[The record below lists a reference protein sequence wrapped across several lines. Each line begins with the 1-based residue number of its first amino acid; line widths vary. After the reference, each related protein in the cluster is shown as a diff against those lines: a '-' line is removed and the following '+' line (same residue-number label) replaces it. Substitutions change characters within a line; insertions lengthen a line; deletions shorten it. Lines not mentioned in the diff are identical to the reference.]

1 MRRAFAALLLCA
13 APGQAQVA
21 VTSPAPEAVSVTIY
35 RSDSEEL
42 NLDWLEGYA
51 LITETR
57 TVDLP
62 AGPSELRFEGVA
74 GGIIPVSAIVSGL
87 PGGVAEKNRD
97 ARLLSPGGLVD
108 AALGK
113 RVHIRRTSRATG
125 KVIETEAVLRSGPDG
140 VILET
145 AEGVEALQCSGL
157 PETLVY
163 DALPDGLT
171 DKPTLAVRTESAVAA
186 RATLSLSYLATGF
199 DWRANYVI
207 NLGPNGRKL
216 DLFAWLTLANGND
229 ESFAAAQ
236 TQAVAGAAGREEE
249 EDDDLGESSVPTELS
264 LRCWPAGTTS
274 DQLLPPPPPPP
285 PAVEGYAMEEG
296 YDEIIV
302 TGSRMRE
309 SLMSSPVAAI
319 TAEQEELGDLKLYRI
334 PEPVTV
340 AAHAQKQ
347 VALLTRPGVRF
358 ERIYAADVA
367 ARGDRD
373 DEPAA
378 ILLRLDNK
386 EERGLGVPLPL
397 GTAAIFETVE
407 GRPMLVGEMEI
418 ADTAVGQEIDLRVG
432 ESPQVRITQ
441 RELEREQRKDA
452 DGDIKTQRFEVE
464 ITNANPEPVAVEVLL
479 RMFGERYRLVD
490 PSRRLDARGGRHL
503 WLAKVRANGR
513 AKLAY
518 TIKTIPEP
526 DRAETLDEDD

>member
-1 MRRAFAALLLCA
+1 MRSAFAALLLCA

-21 VTSPAPEAVSVTIY
+21 VSSAAPDAVSVTIY
-35 RSDSEEL
+35 RSDSDEL
-42 NLDWLEGYA
+42 DLDWLEGYA

-62 AGPSELRFEGVA
+62 AGSSELRFEGVA

-113 RVHIRRTSRATG
+113 RVHIRRTNRATG
-125 KVIETEAVLRSGPDG
+125 RVTETEAILRSGPEG
-140 VILET
+140 VVLQT
-145 AEGVEALQCSGL
+145 AEGIEALACSGL

-163 DALPDGLT
+163 DTLPDGLT
-171 DKPTLAVRTESAVAA
+171 DKPTLAVRIDSAVAA

-199 DWRANYVI
+199 DWRANYVV
-207 NLGPNGRKL
+207 NLGPDGRKL

-236 TQAVAGAAGREEE
+236 TQAVAGAANREGE
-249 EDDDLGESSVPTELS
+249 EDDDLGDSPVPTELS
-264 LRCWPAGTTS
+264 LRCWPVGTTS
-274 DQLLPPPPPPP
+274 DVLPPPPSPPP
-285 PAVEGYAMEEG
+285 PAMEEYAGEEG
-296 YDEIIV
+296 YEEIIV
-302 TGSRMRE
+302 TGSRIPER
-309 SLMSSPVAAI
+309 LMSSPVAAI

-358 ERIYAADVA
+358 ERIYSADVA
-367 ARGDRD
+367 AKGDRD

-378 ILLRLDNK
+378 ILLRLKNDK
-386 EERGLGVPLPL
+386 EMGLGLPLPF
-397 GTAAIFETVE
+397 GTAAVFEAVD

-418 ADTAVGQEIDLRVG
+418 ADTAVGQELDLRVG

-441 RELEREQRKDA
+441 RELEAEQKKGA
-452 DGDIKTQRFEVE
+452 EGEIKSQRFEIE
-464 ITNANPEPVAVEVLL
+464 IANANPEPVAVEVLL
-479 RMFGERYRLVD
+479 RLFGERYRLVD
-490 PSRRLDARGGRHL
+490 ASRRLGERNGRHL
-503 WLAKVRANGR
+503 WLAKVGANKR
-513 AKLAY
+513 AKLGY
-518 TIKTIPEP
+518 TIKTIEERP
-526 DRAETLDEDD
+526 RTEDD